1 MVAEEVVAVVD
12 MVVVVVAA
20 TATRVVLLDIF
31 HVTAHRVC
39 VSTPSLPP
47 LFFCLLID

>member
-12 MVVVVVAA
+12 MVVVVAA